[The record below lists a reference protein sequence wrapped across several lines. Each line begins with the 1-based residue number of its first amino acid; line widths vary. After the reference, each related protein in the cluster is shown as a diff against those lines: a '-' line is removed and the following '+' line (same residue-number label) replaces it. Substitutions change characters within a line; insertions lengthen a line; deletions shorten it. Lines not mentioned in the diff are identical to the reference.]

1 MPLRALRTPTAR
13 RHPFSVREG
22 LCAVAVLVLLAA
34 PPAGTAPPQ
43 QPPRRPPPPR
53 LAPYVPT
60 PRVLAAR
67 MLELAKVTSKDVV
80 YDLGS
85 GDGRIPIMAAKK
97 YGARGVGVEM
107 DAALVEE
114 SIENAKQ
121 AGVQALV
128 TFRCEDALNVDLR
141 AATVVTLYLS
151 REANLQLR
159 HRLTTE
165 LRPGSRV
172 VSHLFDMGDWA
183 PLVSE
188 DFKGPE
194 GWVRRVYLWKTDG
207 VAR

>member
-1 MPLRALRTPTAR
+1 MRLRLGFCLVAAL
-13 RHPFSVREG
+13 F
-22 LCAVAVLVLLAA
+22 AVGA
-34 PPAGTAPPQ
+34 PVAGTPPQ
-43 QPPRRPPPPR
+43 QLPSRVPPPPR

-60 PRVLAAR
+60 PRELAAR
-67 MLELAKVTSKDVV
+67 MLELAAVTSKDVV

-97 YGARGVGVEM
+97 YGAKAVGIEM
-107 DAALVEE
+107 DAALVEQ
-114 SIENAKQ
+114 SIDNAKQ

-128 TFRCEDALNVDLR
+128 TFRCEDALTSDFS

-159 HRLTTE
+159 HKLTQ
-165 LRPGSRV
+165 LRRGSRV

-183 PLVSE
+183 PIVSE
-188 DFKGPE
+188 DFRGPG

-207 VAR
+207 IIR